1 MFCLQSVFWF
11 AKWVWGLFQRTAV
24 EDREREQ
31 MLGFCQVLMSVD
43 VRFFQSEK
51 SIIKVLRTAKGSIRG
66 LGTRMGRGLRTH
78 L

>member
-43 VRFFQSEK
+43 VRFSRVRSQ
-51 SIIKVLRTAKGSIRG
+51 
-66 LGTRMGRGLRTH
+66 
-78 L
+78 